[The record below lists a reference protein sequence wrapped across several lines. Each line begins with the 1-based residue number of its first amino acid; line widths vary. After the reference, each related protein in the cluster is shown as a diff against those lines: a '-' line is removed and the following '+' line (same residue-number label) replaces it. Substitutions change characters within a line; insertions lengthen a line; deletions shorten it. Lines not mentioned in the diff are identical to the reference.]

1 MWKSPCG
8 QAQLNK
14 IAGEKF
20 FTASM
25 PSLPVGWNSGSL
37 CATMQ
42 KRPQKVELHKASNES
57 FEVKLGSCCHAAAM
71 QLPCCLS
78 KVGPLTSSKYVC
90 NPSTS
95 NQHPLHFPKEFRILL
110 AFASSKL
117 KVYWLRRRY
126 FILICKSCFPGHS
139 RHDSI
144 NASG

>member
-57 FEVKLGSCCHAAAM
+57 FAVKLGSCCHAAAM
-71 QLPCCLS
+71 QLLDLS
-78 KVGPLTSSKYVC
+78 LHQNMFVIH
-90 NPSTS
+90 
-95 NQHPLHFPKEFRILL
+95 QHPLHFPKEFRILL